1 MNESPTP
8 EKTER
13 PRSQGLVARTAPVHR
28 PLVKVVQLGRSVAKP
43 PKALGVGGVVIGFL
57 IVIFLGAILLSLP
70 IARVPGT
77 EWSFLTALFTSV
89 SAVCVTGL
97 EVTDTGVYWSTF
109 GHAVI
114 LGLVQAGGIGV
125 MTSSMLILILLGRP
139 ISLRDRFLVRE
150 MAGIVPVRS
159 VGGLVVVIIIAT
171 VILELAGGA
180 FFWYR
185 LHERYDSTQPIW
197 QAAFHSISAFNNAG
211 FEIFQEGSSL
221 TTFAH
226 DPLFLIVTA
235 VLIIFGGFGMLLL
248 MDLISKR
255 RWRALTLSTRLVLL
269 ASVALLLFGFVSIF
283 VFEYNNPAT
292 LGGMTIQDKATNAFF
307 HSADTRTAGFTSIS
321 MTESN
326 EETQFAK
333 IALMYIGGATGST
346 AGGIKITTFVV
357 LVLATFV
364 AIRGYEHISIF
375 GRRIG
380 HRIVYRAL
388 SVAALFALVI
398 FVATFILI
406 ITEPFQFR
414 QVLFEVVSALSNVGL
429 TLGITPDL
437 SVAGKITIA
446 VLMFIGRLGP
456 LTLAY
461 TLAQRSR
468 ERMYEAPEGDVAIG

>member
-1 MNESPTP
+1 
-8 EKTER
+8 
-13 PRSQGLVARTAPVHR
+13 VARTAPVHR

-57 IVIFLGAILLSLP
+57 IIIVIGTVLLSLP
-70 IARVPGT
+70 VAREPGT
-77 EWSFLTALFTSV
+77 EWSLLTSLFTSV

-97 EVTDTGVYWSTF
+97 EVTDTSEYWSTF

-114 LGLVQAGGIGV
+114 LGLIQAGGIGV

-150 MAGIVPVRS
+150 MAGIVPIRS
-159 VGGLVVVIIIAT
+159 VGGLVIVIIIAT
-171 VILELAGGA
+171 VLLELAGGA

-185 LHERYDSTQPIW
+185 LHERYDLAQPIW
-197 QAAFHSISAFNNAG
+197 QAAFHSVSSFNNAG
-211 FEIFQEGSSL
+211 FEIFREGDSL
-221 TTFAH
+221 TTFAF
-226 DPLFLIVTA
+226 DPAFLMVTA

-248 MDLISKR
+248 LDVISKR
-255 RWRALTLSTRLVLL
+255 RWRVLTLSTRLVLL
-269 ASVALLLFGFVSIF
+269 TSFALLLFGFVSVFI
-283 VFEYNNPAT
+283 FEYNNPAT
-292 LGGMTIQDKATNAFF
+292 LGGMTIQNKAANAFF
-307 HSADTRTAGFTSIS
+307 HSADTRTAGFASIS
-321 MTESN
+321 MAESN

-346 AGGIKITTFVV
+346 AGGIKVTTFVV
-357 LVLATFV
+357 LVLATIV
-364 AIRGYEHISIF
+364 AVRGFEHISIF

-380 HRIVYRAL
+380 HRTVYRAL

-429 TLGITPDL
+429 SLGITADL
-437 SVAGKITIA
+437 SLAGKFTVI
-446 VLMFIGRLGP
+446 VLMFVGRLGP

-461 TLAQRSR
+461 MLAQRAR
-468 ERMYEAPEGDVAIG
+468 ERMYEAPEANVAIG